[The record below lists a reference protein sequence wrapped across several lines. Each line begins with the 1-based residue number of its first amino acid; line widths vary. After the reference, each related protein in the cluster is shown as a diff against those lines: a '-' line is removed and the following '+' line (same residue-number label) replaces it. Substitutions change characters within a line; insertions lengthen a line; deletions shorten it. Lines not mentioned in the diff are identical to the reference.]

1 MKCLTAITLATILVG
16 AAATPALA
24 HVGMGD
30 HGGLANG
37 FLHPIGGLDHILAM
51 VAVGVLA
58 AQLGGRALWLVPLS
72 FVAMM
77 VVGGFLGFGGIG
89 VPFVEIGIA
98 ASVFVFGALV
108 ALNAKLPVAL
118 ASALVGGLAI
128 FHGYAHGA
136 ELPSGSAPQD
146 FALGFVLATALL
158 HAAGIG
164 LGISLAQIATVPRA
178 WLTRFAGAATAIA
191 GGVLATS

>member
-1 MKCLTAITLATILVG
+1 MKRLTAITFATILAS

-24 HVGMGD
+24 HVGVGD
-30 HGGLANG
+30 HGGLVNG

-51 VAVGVLA
+51 VAVGVFA
-58 AQLGGRALWLVPLS
+58 AQLGARALWLVPLS

-77 VVGGFLGFGGIG
+77 VVGGLMGFGGIG

-98 ASVFVFGALV
+98 ASVLVFGALV
-108 ALNAKLPVAL
+108 ALNAKLPIAL
-118 ASALVGGLAI
+118 AMALVGGFAV
-128 FHGYAHGA
+128 FHGYAHGT
-136 ELPSGSAPQD
+136 ELPLGSAPLE
-146 FALGFVLATALL
+146 FATGFVLATALL

-164 LGISLAQIATVPRA
+164 LGISLAQIAKVPRA
-178 WLTRFAGAATAIA
+178 WLTRLAGAATAIA